1 MIDALN
7 WTLALAP
14 VLLLAVLFEWLD
26 VFRLMDKREL
36 LGLLLLGGLAA
47 LAAWPVS
54 GQVLDNLPMGFT
66 FYSRVVAPWIEEA
79 LKGAAILWL
88 VWRNRVGFTLDAV
101 ICGFT
106 IGAGFS
112 VVENVFYLLRYPDLA
127 AGVWL
132 VRGFGTAVMH
142 GTTTAI
148 LATIVH
154 ELGEGAERRGGG
166 RFHLSLLWFA
176 PGYLAASLIHLAF
189 NQFPNSPT
197 EVMTVT
203 LAVAPFV
210 LLMLLRL
217 GARETE
223 SWLVEERAEH
233 EVSLAAWRG
242 GGFPDDASGR
252 RIAALVARAGEQQG
266 RLIRAYCQLKT
277 ELVLVEE
284 RELLDHHRHVEPD
297 QRVALLDQLAELER
311 LRGAIG
317 QAGFAALQ
325 PLLPFSRHDDW
336 ELLELKHLLRH
347 H

>member
-1 MIDALN
+1 MVDVLH
-7 WTLALAP
+7 WTLALVP

-26 VFRLMDKREL
+26 VFRLMNAREL
-36 LGLLLLGGLAA
+36 FGLLLLGGLAA
-47 LAAWPVS
+47 LAAWPIS
-54 GQVLDNLPMGFT
+54 GQMLDNLPMGFT
-66 FYSRVVAPWIEEA
+66 FYSRLVAPWIEEA
-79 LKGAAILWL
+79 LKGAAVLWL
-88 VWRNRVGFTLDAV
+88 VWRNRIGFTLDAV

-112 VVENVFYLLRYPDLA
+112 VVENIFYLLSNRDLA
-127 AGVWL
+127 TGVWM

-154 ELGEGAERRGGG
+154 ELGEGAERRNGG
-166 RFHLSLLWFA
+166 RFHLSLLWFV
-176 PGYLAASLIHLAF
+176 PGYLAAGLIHLAF

-203 LAVAPFV
+203 LASAPFV
-210 LLMLLRL
+210 LMMLLRL

-233 EVSLAAWRG
+233 EVSLVAWRG
-242 GGFPDDASGR
+242 GGFPDNDSGR
-252 RIAALVARAGEQQG
+252 RIAALVARAGEQPG

-277 ELVLVEE
+277 ELVLTEE
-284 RELLDHHRHVEPD
+284 RELLDHHHRVEAD
-297 QRVALLDQLAELER
+297 QRLALLDQLAELER

-336 ELLELKHLLRH
+336 ELLELKRLLRH
-347 H
+347 R

>member
-142 GTTTAI
+142 GGATAI
-148 LATIVH
+148 FGIAGMTLEDHGGLPRGLGWATALTLAAAIHSVYNHFFLSPILSTALVLIALPPIIFAVFRRSEKALEQWLNVGFDADTEVLEMILSGNVSQSH
-154 ELGEGAERRGGG
+154 VGTYLKSLKERFRGEVVVDMLCYLRMHLE
-166 RFHLSLLWFA
+166 LSLRAKGLLMMREAGFPVA
-176 PGYLAASLIHLAF
+176 LDTSDKASLDELEHLER
-189 NQFPNSPT
+189 SIGPT
-197 EVMTVT
+197 GK
-203 LAVAPFV
+203 LAMAPF
-210 LLMLLRL
+210 LRTTS
-217 GARETE
+217 RDIWQIYMMKDE
-223 SWLVEERAEH
+223 
-233 EVSLAAWRG
+233 AAHSVR
-242 GGFPDDASGR
+242 S
-252 RIAALVARAGEQQG
+252 
-266 RLIRAYCQLKT
+266 
-277 ELVLVEE
+277 
-284 RELLDHHRHVEPD
+284 
-297 QRVALLDQLAELER
+297 
-311 LRGAIG
+311 
-317 QAGFAALQ
+317 
-325 PLLPFSRHDDW
+325 
-336 ELLELKHLLRH
+336 
-347 H
+347 